1 MTEDRTEQLIRDVFT
16 DQAARAVDSRDVL
29 DTLRGGKPRRNYGLV
44 LATAAVVVV
53 VAAVATFVIPEVFR
67 RSTPTGPIPPAAEQ
81 PAAVQ
86 PTSVLVGGLDAGGRT
101 DTLALAQVHADGAV
115 SLVSL
120 PRDSWITLPEGPPL
134 RLGQVRQ
141 LFDTD
146 KLLDVVRDLTGV
158 RPEHYAFVDMA
169 AFADLADA
177 VGGVR
182 VCLNAPVEDRYAGID
197 LPAGEQV
204 VTGDTAL
211 GFVRQRMGLPNG
223 DFDRVKR
230 AQVFLAGVVAKL
242 GDADLTEVVDAVAGR
257 LQTDPGLDLLGLA
270 GQLAAAPSLHV
281 GTIPVVDDAHEVVP
295 GNGSV
300 VAVDPAQV
308 TEFVEGIEGTPP
320 SDGVPCVN

>member
-1 MTEDRTEQLIRDVFT
+1 MTEDRTEQLIRDVFA
-16 DQAARAVDSRDVL
+16 DQAARAADPRDVL
-29 DTLRGGKPRRNYGLV
+29 DTLRGKPRRRYGLV

-53 VAAVATFVIPEVFR
+53 VAAVAAFVVPEVFR
-67 RSTPTGPIPPAAEQ
+67 RSSSTTPVGEQ
-81 PAAVQ
+81 QSQGVSAR
-86 PTSVLVGGLDAGGRT
+86 PTSVLVGGLDTEGRT
-101 DTLALAQVHADGAV
+101 DTLALAQVHEDGAV

-120 PRDSWITLPEGPPL
+120 PRDSWVHLPEGPPL
-134 RLGQVRQ
+134 RISQVRTF
-141 LFDTD
+141 FDTD

-182 VCLNAPVEDRYAGID
+182 VCLNAPAEDPFAGVD

-204 VTGDTAL
+204 VTGDAAL
-211 GFVRQRMGLPNG
+211 GFVRQRRGLPNG

-230 AQVFLAGVVAKL
+230 AQVFLQGVVAKL
-242 GDADLTEVVDAVAGR
+242 GDADLNELVDAVAGR

-270 GQLAAAPSLHV
+270 GQLATAPSLHV
-281 GTIPVVDDAHEVVP
+281 GTIPIIDGAHEVP
-295 GNGSV
+295 GVGSV

-308 TEFVEGIEGTPP
+308 TEYVDGIEGTPP
-320 SDGVPCVN
+320 ADGVPCVN